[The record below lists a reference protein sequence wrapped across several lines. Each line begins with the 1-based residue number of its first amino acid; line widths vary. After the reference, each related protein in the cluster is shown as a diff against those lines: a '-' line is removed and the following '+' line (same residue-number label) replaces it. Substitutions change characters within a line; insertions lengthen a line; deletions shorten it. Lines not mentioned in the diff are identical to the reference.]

1 MQGNSPIYS
10 PWYIKEIRFNHKLK
24 PNTSLGA
31 YGPPVASQTFQTG
44 GGGGGHFIRWKIAEG
59 HAKEEAANKRY
70 QFITL
75 GVQHLFIHA

>member
-31 YGPPVASQTFQTG
+31 YGQPVTSQAFQT
-44 GGGGGHFIRWKIAEG
+44 GGGHFIRWKIVEG
-59 HAKEEAANKRY
+59 HAKKQATKKRY

-75 GVQHLFIHA
+75 GVHLFIHA